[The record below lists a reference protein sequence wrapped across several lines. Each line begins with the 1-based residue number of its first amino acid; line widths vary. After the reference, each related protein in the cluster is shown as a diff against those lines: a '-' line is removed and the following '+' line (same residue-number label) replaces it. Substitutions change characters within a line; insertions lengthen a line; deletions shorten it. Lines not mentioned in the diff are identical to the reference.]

1 MEVQRAWRLE
11 SVALK
16 NSMKRHTSPALKGSN
31 PALLEE
37 HEEQNQSTDFTPWNT
52 QVYTIVQ
59 PYIWRI
65 TLHMRKNGRG
75 PYRLI
80 EMMSGP

>member
-52 QVYTIVQ
+52 QLYK
-59 PYIWRI
+59 RI
-65 TLHMRKNGRG
+65 FGVSLCTCAKMAEGRTS
-75 PYRLI
+75 L
-80 EMMSGP
+80 SK